1 MVGLEGWI
9 ERKACS
15 KVAVHL
21 LVTFFVMCVAKGLG
35 IIQTT
40 KVNSGAKGGT
50 VPDNQ
55 DKQWGKGGTMPDNQG
70 KQWGRGGQCQTT
82 KVSSGARGG
91 QCQTIKV
98 SSGAGGDSAR
108 QPR

>member
-1 MVGLEGWI
+1 MLWCLCPQCIGCLTIVDNIVVGLEGWI

-21 LVTFFVMCVAKGLG
+21 LVTFFVMCIAKGLG

-40 KVNSGAKGGT
+40 KV
-50 VPDNQ
+50 
-55 DKQWGKGGTMPDNQG
+55 
-70 KQWGRGGQCQTT
+70 
-82 KVSSGARGG
+82 SSGARGE
-91 QCQTIKV
+91 QCQRTKV
-98 SSGAGGDSAR
+98 NSGAGGNNAR